1 MSKMISQAV
10 LKTAN
15 RKDDLGLDIRLG
27 GSDVGSSGPGLRPM
41 CAFLRAIESEKGWCP
56 RVYVDGQGGI
66 RLRIDT
72 IVTDTSQGLHLRGIV
87 RTWSKADLDDNV
99 LAYYISA
106 GGCGY
111 DMLAASTR
119 GIKVYD
125 NNDALVELGDHSD
138 HKGRPTLEVFA
149 YGQGWRQVV

>member
-1 MSKMISQAV
+1 MSKSISKAV
-10 LKTAN
+10 LKKIS
-15 RKDDLGLDIRLG
+15 RKDDGLGLDIRFG
-27 GSDVGSSGPGLRPM
+27 PVVGSSGPGLRPM
-41 CAFLRAIESEKGWCP
+41 YAFLRAVESEKGWSP
-56 RVYVDGQGGI
+56 RVYVDGRGSI

-72 IVTDTSQGLHLRGIV
+72 IITDTSQGLNFRGIV

-99 LAYYISA
+99 LAYYIHA

-125 NNDALVELGDHSD
+125 NNDALVEIGDHCD
-138 HKGRPTLEVFA
+138 REGRPTLDAFVQA
-149 YGQGWRQVV
+149 QGWRQVV

>member
-41 CAFLRAIESEKGWCP
+41 CAFLRAIESEKGWRP
-56 RVYVDGQGGI
+56 RVYVDGRGII

-72 IVTDTSQGLHLRGIV
+72 IITDTSQGLHLRGIV
-87 RTWSKADLDDNV
+87 RTWSKADLDDNM

-106 GGCGY
+106 GGGGY
-111 DMLAASTR
+111 DMLTAATR

-125 NNDALVELGDHSD
+125 NDDALVDLGDHCD
-138 HKGRPTLEVFA
+138 PKGRPTLDAFVQA
-149 YGQGWRQVV
+149 QGWRQVV